1 VIIMNQNEIEK
12 TIYEEELFSSEKL
25 NVSPSPRP
33 PVSPSSIT
41 IVIADD
47 HPIFRRGLRGVIET
61 DSQLKVVDEAENG
74 ITALE
79 LIQKSKPDVAILDV
93 HMPQMGGLELA
104 RTIKEKDIQVELIFL
119 TMYKDRAMFNAAMD
133 LGVKGYV
140 LKDSAINEII
150 GCIKS
155 VAAGESYITPAL
167 SSFLLDRIERTNTL
181 AKQNRIFDTL
191 TKTER
196 RVLKLIAEDRT
207 SKEIGE
213 LLFIHPRTV
222 DNHRTNICQK
232 LDLHGSHA
240 LLRFAL
246 KHKPELSEE

>member
-1 VIIMNQNEIEK
+1 MNNEIK
-12 TIYEEELFSSEKL
+12 I
-25 NVSPSPRP
+25 
-33 PVSPSSIT
+33 I
-41 IVIADD
+41 IVDD
-47 HPIFRRGLRGVIET
+47 HPIFRRGLRGVIES
-61 DSQLKVVDEAENG
+61 DSELKVLGEAENG
-74 ITALE
+74 VIALE
-79 LIQKSKPDVAILDV
+79 LIQKLKPDVGILDV
-93 HMPQMGGLELA
+93 HMPQMGGLDVA
-104 RTIKEKDIQVELIFL
+104 RTIKEKGIQIEIVFL
-119 TMYKDRAMFNAAMD
+119 TMYKDEAMFNAAMD

-155 VAAGESYITPAL
+155 VAVGQHYITPAL
-167 SSFLLDRIERTNTL
+167 SGFLLNRSERANAL
-181 AKQNRIFDTL
+181 ANQMNVFDTL

-196 RVLKLIAEDRT
+196 RVLHLIAEDKT

-232 LDLHGSHA
+232 LNIHGSHA

-246 KHKPELSEE
+246 KHQSDLSKE

>member
-1 VIIMNQNEIEK
+1 MKDEIKII
-12 TIYEEELFSSEKL
+12 
-25 NVSPSPRP
+25 
-33 PVSPSSIT
+33 
-41 IVIADD
+41 IVDD
-47 HPIFRRGLRGVIET
+47 HPIFRRGLRGVIES
-61 DSQLKVVDEAENG
+61 DSELKVLDEAENG
-74 ITALE
+74 VTALE
-79 LIQKSKPDVAILDV
+79 LIQKLKPDVGILDV
-93 HMPQMGGLELA
+93 HMPQMGGLDVA
-104 RTIKEKDIQVELIFL
+104 RTIKEKGIQIEIVFL
-119 TMYKDRAMFNAAMD
+119 TMYKDKAMFNAAMD

-155 VAAGESYITPAL
+155 VAVGQHYITPAL
-167 SSFLLDRIERTNTL
+167 SGFLLNRSESANAL
-181 AKQNRIFDTL
+181 ANQRNIFDTL

-196 RVLKLIAEDRT
+196 RVLHLIAKDKT

-232 LDLHGSHA
+232 LNIHGSHA

-246 KHKPELSEE
+246 KHKSELSKE